1 MKTVKEEITDKTSN
15 KETSKE
21 GNKKCFVMMPI
32 SDVEEYDKGHF
43 TRVYEHLIKPA
54 VEAAGFEPI
63 RADDTSKANFIV
75 IDILQQIL
83 DCDIAI
89 CDLSS
94 RNPNVFY
101 ELGIRQAFNKKTVL
115 ICDNKTIKPFDTSGI
130 RTLEYNSSLRI
141 DEIKKSIP
149 ILTKY
154 IEATISASEKDI
166 NSILQLLSIDK
177 PATLPNKAT
186 LSDDSRLIL
195 NAINDLCSRLARI
208 DNAVV
213 KKIPSRPITRDEID
227 CWDANLDFEEIE
239 LNRSKNNNYDREAEI
254 LNKYAVVQ

>member
-1 MKTVKEEITDKTSN
+1 METINEEAKAEKTTKGENPEAA
-15 KETSKE
+15 
-21 GNKKCFVMMPI
+21 NKKCFVMMPI
-32 SDVEEYDKGHF
+32 SDVEGYDKGHF
-43 TRVYEHLIKPA
+43 GRVYEHLIKPA

-83 DCDIAI
+83 ECDIAI
-89 CDLSS
+89 CDLSA

-115 ICDNKTIKPFDTSGI
+115 ICDNNTIKPFDTSGI

-149 ILTKY
+149 ILTKC
-154 IEATISASEKDI
+154 IKATINANEKDV

-177 PATLPNKAT
+177 PATLPSKANFSYET
-186 LSDDSRLIL
+186 KVIL
-195 NAINDLCSRLARI
+195 NAVSNINSRLDRI
-208 DNAVV
+208 ENVDVVDKRKSEKNSLIETLHNIYIKSVDYENANYKSDNYVAG
-213 KKIPSRPITRDEID
+213 
-227 CWDANLDFEEIE
+227 
-239 LNRSKNNNYDREAEI
+239 
-254 LNKYAVVQ
+254 